1 MKKSK
6 RYGFNDLVKVM
17 RQLRSPEGCA
27 WDNKQTHK
35 SLLPF
40 LIEESNEFI
49 EAVNKRDYKSMEDEL
64 GDILHQVLFH
74 AQIAHEH
81 SKFNIYDVI
90 HNGVKKL
97 KRRHPHVF
105 GGRKT
110 RSIPTILKNWEKIKR
125 QEKKKQK

>member
-1 MKKSK
+1 MKKVK
-6 RYGFNDLVKVM
+6 RYNFNDLVKIM
-17 RQLRSPEGCA
+17 RQLRGPQGCA

-49 EAVNKRDYKSMEDEL
+49 EAVNKRDYGAMEEEL
-64 GDILHQVLFH
+64 GDILHQILFH

-81 SKFNIYDVI
+81 GRFDICDVI
-90 HNGVKKL
+90 HTGVKKL

-105 GGRKT
+105 GNKKT
-110 RSIPTILKNWEKIKR
+110 RSIPQILKNWNKIKR
-125 QEKKKQK
+125 QERNKQK

>member
-1 MKKSK
+1 MKKTR
-6 RYGFNDLVKVM
+6 RYNFDDLVKVM
-17 RQLRSPEGCA
+17 RQLRGPQGCA

-49 EAVNKRDYKSMEDEL
+49 EAVNKKDYKSMKEEL
-64 GDILHQVLFH
+64 GDILHQILFH

-81 SKFNIYDVI
+81 GRFDIYDVI
-90 HNGVKKL
+90 HNGIEKL

-105 GGRKT
+105 GGKKT
-110 RSIPTILKNWEKIKR
+110 RSIPQILKTWDRIKR
-125 QEKKKQK
+125 QEKKKLK